1 MSWGER
7 TALKLRGEVRKE
19 NSNFAFGGVT
29 ATCPIKNTQK
39 KKDLKKKKKAILYT
53 IPIILK
59 IYTLTSLDI

>member
-39 KKDLKKKKKAILYT
+39 KKDLKKKKRRYYT
-53 IPIILK
+53 QYP
-59 IYTLTSLDI
+59 

>member
-39 KKDLKKKKKAILYT
+39 KKDLKKKGD
-53 IPIILK
+53 IIHNTHNFK
-59 IYTLTSLDI
+59 NIYINLS